1 MSRRIEQP
9 IRAGVIVNNGII
21 TKFFMDDV
29 SSQRTC
35 VAIDEYNFIK
45 TFELKNIDEVM
56 NFLATMSEQFNAEEI
71 EI

>member
-1 MSRRIEQP
+1 MSKRTEQP
-9 IRAGVIVNNGII
+9 IRAGIIVSNGIV
-21 TKFFMDDV
+21 TKFFVDDV

-56 NFLATMSEQFNAEEI
+56 NFLTSMNEQFNAEEI

>member
-9 IRAGVIVNNGII
+9 IRAGVIVNDGII

-29 SSQRTC
+29 SSQCTC

-56 NFLATMSEQFNAEEI
+56 NFLTTMSEQFNAEEI